1 MLRGWP
7 FFVTFLLLPLCAI
20 LSVSCAS
27 FAFRAEASSEQRR
40 PANDVLTGSTM
51 MASGLLRSSLVNVV
65 RQPITT
71 VKLGAVVA
79 WQRPKKVLSTYLPF
93 STQFLPEPAGPPGSE
108 AFELTLDQRNFP
120 PREDGKLT
128 WLVDGPGF
136 FPEFE
141 RLLSTSRK
149 SVDVQVFIYDNDDIA
164 VRYADLLRNKSA
176 DTRVRVLYDDLGSL
190 FAQTAP
196 PETPSPKG
204 FVPPADMRRY
214 LKNDSDVRVRRIA
227 SPWLVADHTKLLVFD
242 SRIAV
247 LGGMNIGREYYS
259 EWHDLMVHVEG
270 PIVPSLQ
277 REFNRTWR
285 KAGPAGDFGLFRAP
299 AHWHPQPKFPSGIPL
314 RILRTDPAEGRYEV
328 MDSHLMAIR
337 SARKRIWIENPY
349 IAHDD
354 TILALEAAARRGVDV
369 RVILP
374 AKGDSTVM
382 DLANL
387 STARILIKAGAK
399 VYRYPRMTH
408 MKVLLCDDWASIGSA
423 NLDTLSMCINRELN
437 LAFSDRREIQR
448 LVAKIFAPDLR
459 ASTRMHLK
467 ETESLLATLT
477 ALLANQL

>member
-1 MLRGWP
+1 MPR
-7 FFVTFLLLPLCAI
+7 TRSLLPFVVLPMMAGV
-20 LSVSCAS
+20 SVSCSS

-40 PANDVLTGSTM
+40 PANDALTGSTM
-51 MASGLLRSSLVNVV
+51 MASGLVRSSLINVI

-71 VKLGAVVA
+71 AKLGAVVA

-93 STQFLPEPAGPPGSE
+93 STQILPTPAGPPGSE
-108 AFELTLDQRNFP
+108 GFEMTLDQRGFP
-120 PREDGKLT
+120 GRENGKLG

-141 RLLSTSRK
+141 NLLTASRAK
-149 SVDVQVFIYDNDDIA
+149 VDVQVFIYDNDDIA
-164 VRYADLLRNKSA
+164 VHYAELLKRKSSKV
-176 DTRVRVLYDDLGSL
+176 RVRVLYDDLGSV
-190 FAQTAP
+190 FAQTSP
-196 PETPSPKG
+196 PETPAPEG
-204 FVPPADMRRY
+204 FNPPADMKRY
-214 LKNDSDVRVRRIA
+214 LKNGSNVRVRRIA

-242 SRIAV
+242 EKTAI

-259 EWHDLMVHVEG
+259 EWHDLMIRVEG

-277 REFNRTWR
+277 REFNRAWR
-285 KAGPAGDFGLFRAP
+285 KAGPGGDFGLFRTPAP
-299 AHWHPQPKFPSGIPL
+299 WRYHLPTFTGGVPL

-337 SARKRIWIENPY
+337 SAQKRIWIENPY

-354 TILALEAAARRGVDV
+354 TILALGAAAKRGVDV

-387 STARILIKAGAK
+387 STARALIQAGAK

-408 MKVLLCDDWASIGSA
+408 MKVLLCDQWASIGSA

-437 LAFSDRREIQR
+437 LSFSHPQEIQR
-448 LVAKIFAPDLR
+448 LISRIFTPDFR
-459 ASTRMHLK
+459 ASSRLTLK
-467 ETESLLATLT
+467 ETESLLALPAAILT
-477 ALLANQL
+477 NQL